1 MTQRMNNFLRV
12 SILLACRKHLYDRL
26 NSLTGDIWAHKT
38 SLIPPLFIE
47 VLVPSQKS
55 KRSCICVLWVSI
67 LPLSTIF
74 GLDSGFW
81 NCSES
86 TEYFVFH
93 FYDYLLQTLRFYFLF
108 LVLIMCTCGDLSI
121 ILPPRMNQIYT

>member
-47 VLVPSQKS
+47 VLVLSQKS

-86 TEYFVFH
+86 TVYFVFH

-108 LVLIMCTCGDLSI
+108 LVLIMCTCVDLSI